1 MHWHSRG
8 HKEAWVWGER
18 IGAWLCTA
26 VVGDNWWGGCCSG
39 NGEEVELRTDW
50 GVCFRRAYSQMEGQQ
65 EEAEAMLGFHPQIAE
80 VRKAGK
86 MIKQGGKLES
96 KD

>member
-1 MHWHSRG
+1 M
-8 HKEAWVWGER
+8 
-18 IGAWLCTA
+18 CTA